1 MVNNK
6 DLEQIYLQ
14 NLEESI
20 VEYLAES
27 LQIDFRKA
35 TDIYYKSKLS
45 EQITNNQYG
54 IANLDYKYLVEDLLI
69 NESNL
74 VKDLY
79 TVPSG

>member
-45 EQITNNQYG
+45 EQIANNQYG
-54 IANLDYKYLVEDLLI
+54 IANLDYKCLVEDLLI

>member
-1 MVNNK
+1 MDNNK

-20 VEYLAES
+20 VEYLAKS

-54 IANLDYKYLVEDLLI
+54 IANLDYKYLAEDLII
-69 NESNL
+69 NEYNL
-74 VKDLY
+74 LTNKKQR
-79 TVPSG
+79 